1 MADVNVTSKACSAV
15 DDQGGQ
21 DSRSRVAAAFDE
33 IGGICRQFGI
43 HSLRPQL
50 DACAEVLGEGDI
62 VDVAVVGRFKAGKS
76 SFLNT
81 IIGEEVL
88 PVAVLPLTAI
98 VTRVRYGP
106 GNRALVRHDDGRQYE
121 LAVDHL
127 ADVVT
132 EQRNPGNAKGVAIVD
147 VEVPGLRPYR
157 GVRFVDTPGLGSVY
171 AHNTRTSMEWLP
183 RVGAALLA
191 VSIDH
196 PLSEYDIELLREL
209 GKHTPDVSIL
219 LTKADLVSS
228 RDVADVVAFVRE
240 QVARVAGA
248 PVRIFPYSTRPGFE
262 AMREAVHDYLLAHV
276 AARHEEKAREIL
288 LHKLHSLARECR
300 EYLGMALT
308 AAGAVQEARTELQR
322 QLREERQ
329 VLSTVRNELWLLAN
343 DLKSRTREACA
354 ERFLEHHGRL
364 VAVLADDLQA
374 RMRQWKGNLVKTIEA
389 FERWAGETFHG
400 ELAPLSQDEGNRLT
414 QEQLAAAQGSFSR
427 VVRAF
432 QDRLAGSIQK
442 ALGFTFC
449 GATFQATVKQ
459 PARPDVQIGR
469 VFDHP
474 FELLSFAI
482 PMWLFRPLVRRHFLR
497 GLPWEVEKN
506 LHRLTGQW
514 AESIG
519 RTVDDLARQAE
530 DFVREELETV
540 EGLVAQAK
548 DQRAAI
554 EQAMELLDRAETSLR
569 E

>member
-1 MADVNVTSKACSAV
+1 MNEVLKPPAV
-15 DDQGGQ
+15 SDDRPNASIGN
-21 DSRSRVAAAFDE
+21 DAEVALNE
-33 IGGICRQFGI
+33 IGRICRQFGI

-50 DACAEVLGEGDI
+50 TACAEVLGEGDI

-81 IIGEEVL
+81 IIGEEVM

-98 VTRVRYGP
+98 VTRVRHGP
-106 GNRALVRHDDGRQYE
+106 RNRAIVQQHDGRQYE
-121 LAVDHL
+121 LPVDRL
-127 ADVVT
+127 AEVVT
-132 EQRNPGNAKGVAIVD
+132 ERGNPENAKGVAIVD
-147 VEVPGLRPYR
+147 VEVAGLRPYR

-171 AHNTRTSMEWLP
+171 AHNTQTSMEWLP

-196 PLSEYDIELLREL
+196 PLSEYDIELLKEL
-209 GKHTPDVSIL
+209 GKHTPEVSIL

-228 RDVADVVAFVRE
+228 HDVADVVAFVRE

-262 AMREAVHDYLLAHV
+262 ELRKAVREYLLEHV

-288 LHKLHSLARECR
+288 LHKLRSLVGECQ
-300 EYLGMALT
+300 EYLGMALS
-308 AAGAVQEARTELQR
+308 AAGAAQEARAELQR

-343 DLKSRTREACA
+343 DLKTRTREECQK
-354 ERFLEHHGRL
+354 RFLEHHSRL
-364 VAVLADDLQA
+364 VAVLATDL
-374 RMRQWKGNLVKTIEA
+374 RSTMREWKGNLVRTTEA
-389 FERWAGETFHG
+389 FERWAGEAFRRQ
-400 ELAPLSQDEGNRLT
+400 LAPLSEDEGSPLT
-414 QEQLAAAQGSFSR
+414 QQQLAAAQGSLSR

-442 ALGFTFC
+442 ALGLTFR

-474 FELLSFAI
+474 FELLWFVI
-482 PMWLFRPLVRRHFLR
+482 PMWLFRPLVQRHFLR

-514 AESIG
+514 SESIG

-530 DFVREELETV
+530 DFVREELDTV
-540 EGLVAQAK
+540 EGLVAAAQ
-548 DQRAAI
+548 DQRAAV
-554 EQAMELLDRAETSLR
+554 EQAMDLLDQTETRLR

>member
-1 MADVNVTSKACSAV
+1 MPYVSLTSKQSSAAEERPNSNTGNGTATV
-15 DDQGGQ
+15 L
-21 DSRSRVAAAFDE
+21 DE
-33 IGGICRQFGI
+33 IGRICQQFGI

-50 DACAEVLGEGDI
+50 DACTEVLGEGDI

-81 IIGEEVL
+81 IIDQEVL

-98 VTRVRYGP
+98 VTRVSYGSR
-106 GNRALVRHDDGRQYE
+106 NRAIVRHDDGRQFE
-121 LAVDHL
+121 LPVDRL
-127 ADVVT
+127 AEVVT

-147 VEVPGLRPYR
+147 VEVPSLRPYR

-191 VSIDH
+191 VSIDQ
-196 PLSEYDIELLREL
+196 PLSEYDIGILKEL
-209 GKHTPDVSIL
+209 GKHTPEVSIL
-219 LTKADLVSS
+219 LTKADLVSDH
-228 RDVADVVAFVRE
+228 DVADVVAFIRE
-240 QVARVAGA
+240 QVGRVAAA
-248 PVRIFPYSTRPGFE
+248 PVRILPYSTRPGFDQ
-262 AMREAVHDYLLAHV
+262 MRRAVQDYLLAHV

-288 LHKLHSLARECR
+288 LHRLRSLVGECQ
-300 EYLGMALT
+300 EYLGMALS
-308 AAGAVQEARTELQR
+308 AAGAAQESRAELQR

-329 VLSTVRNELWLLAN
+329 VLSTVRNELWLLAT

-364 VAVLADDLQA
+364 VALLGVDL
-374 RMRQWKGNLVKTIEA
+374 RSKMPQWKGNLVRTTEA
-389 FERWAGETFHG
+389 FERWADETFHG
-400 ELAPLSQDEGNRLT
+400 QLAPLSQDEGNRLT
-414 QEQLAAAQGSFSR
+414 QQQLAAAQGSLSR

-432 QDRLAGSIQK
+432 QDRLSGSIQK
-442 ALGFTFC
+442 ALGIAFR

-474 FELLSFAI
+474 FELLWFVI
-482 PMWLFRPLVRRHFLR
+482 PMWLFRPLVQRHFLR
-497 GLPWEVEKN
+497 GLPWDVEKN

-514 AESIG
+514 ADSIG

-540 EGLVAQAK
+540 EGLVAKAQ
-548 DQRAAI
+548 DQRAVI
-554 EQAMELLDRAETSLR
+554 EQAMELLARAVPSLR
-569 E
+569 G

>member
-1 MADVNVTSKACSAV
+1 MADVSVTSRACSAA

-21 DSRSRVAAAFDE
+21 DSRSRAATAFDE

-50 DACAEVLGEGDI
+50 AACAEVLGEGDI

-81 IIGEEVL
+81 LIDEEVL

-106 GNRALVRHDDGRQYE
+106 RNRAIVQHRDGRQYD
-121 LAVDHL
+121 LPVDQL

-191 VSIDH
+191 VSIDQ
-196 PLSEYDIELLREL
+196 PLSVYDIELLKEL
-209 GKHTPDVSIL
+209 SKHTPDVSIL
-219 LTKADLVSS
+219 LTKADLISS
-228 RDVADVVAFVRE
+228 RDVADVVTFVRE

-248 PVRIFPYSTRPGFE
+248 PVRIFPYSTRAGFE
-262 AMREAVHDYLLAHV
+262 AMRKAVHDYLVAHV

-288 LHKLHSLARECR
+288 LHKLRSLIGECR
-300 EYLGMALT
+300 EYLGMALS
-308 AAGAVQEARTELQR
+308 AAGAAQEARAELQR
-322 QLREERQ
+322 HLREERE
-329 VLSTVRNELWLLAN
+329 VLSTVRNELGLLAN
-343 DLKSRTREACA
+343 DLKTRTREECQK
-354 ERFLEHHGRL
+354 RFLEHHSRL
-364 VAVLADDLQA
+364 AAGLATDL
-374 RMRQWKGNLVKTIEA
+374 RSTMREWKGNLVRTTEA
-389 FERWAGETFHG
+389 FERWAGEAFRRQ
-400 ELAPLSQDEGNRLT
+400 LAPLSEDEGSRLT
-414 QEQLAAAQGSFSR
+414 QQQLAAAQGSLSR

-442 ALGFTFC
+442 ALGLTFR

-530 DFVREELETV
+530 DFVREELDTV
-540 EGLVAQAK
+540 EGLVAKAE
-548 DQRAAI
+548 DQRGAI
-554 EQAMELLDRAETSLR
+554 EQAMELLDRTETSLR